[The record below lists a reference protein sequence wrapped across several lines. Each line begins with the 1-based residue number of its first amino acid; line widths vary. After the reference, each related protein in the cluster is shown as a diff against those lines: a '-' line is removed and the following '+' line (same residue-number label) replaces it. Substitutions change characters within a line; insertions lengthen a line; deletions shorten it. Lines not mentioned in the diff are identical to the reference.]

1 MISLINR
8 ELISCRKPVFT
19 DRLSFAQIS
28 KILVE
33 IAGDRSKQMN
43 YELCYRYLKRDVNK
57 CDAIWNSIPQ
67 DQRQCCCD
75 LHLYNE
81 LLHTFYLLRICDYKE
96 VSNHVNI
103 LDVAWQDDMQQM
115 E

>member
-1 MISLINR
+1 MKYP
-8 ELISCRKPVFT
+8 ELEMVFVT
-19 DRLSFAQIS
+19 S
-28 KILVE
+28 ILHVHLMQWE
-33 IAGDRSKQMN
+33 DAGALERA
-43 YELCYRYLKRDVNK
+43 VNT
-57 CDAIWNSIPQ
+57 CDAICNSIPQ

>member
-1 MISLINR
+1 MKYP
-8 ELISCRKPVFT
+8 ELEMVFAT
-19 DRLSFAQIS
+19 S
-28 KILVE
+28 ILHVHLMQWE
-33 IAGDRSKQMN
+33 DASALERA
-43 YELCYRYLKRDVNK
+43 VNK

-75 LHLYNE
+75 MHLYNE

-103 LDVAWQDDMQQM
+103 LDAAWQDDMQQM